1 MRTVRYL
8 QLVALLGCALV
19 LPRKTYAEG
28 EGIMPGGAAAVGR
41 GGAIAAKP
49 VDAMTLLHNPAGLTA
64 LDGNQGHYG
73 LDMQVD
79 SLCME
84 PYGYYGW
91 GITLPEMRA
100 GTAPNL
106 DVRRSEFGDP
116 ASRNYGRR
124 PLDKVCNSGAI
135 IPVPQLA
142 ASLRIH
148 ERVWLALGMVA
159 PVLVTGSQW
168 GGSDGT
174 IAVGDSARPTPTRYN
189 VVRTDVKFAFNPTI
203 GAAYKATDWLSLGLA
218 FQVAMGSADA
228 YQVMALRAGTS
239 PSNDMMTKVNASDYF
254 VPTLIF
260 GVYAKPNKY
269 LRIGG
274 TFNWSEGIDG
284 SGKLTFYT
292 NHYHHGAVGDEF
304 IPYENKPV
312 KVDRVRAPAPISA
325 TLAVRYV
332 QPLPGA
338 DENSKDPLNSELF
351 DVELDATYT
360 GSGQVAPYR
369 ASVANDFEL
378 EFRRADNTPAEPL
391 EVKAKSLSSLA
402 ADRHGLDVWALRL
415 GGSWTALP
423 GVLQAS
429 LGAFYQSRG
438 VEAAYVAID
447 NYGLARIGFGLGARV
462 RLGPVDLTAAYS
474 HVFQETVQIAPPEH
488 EPRDQASDDPT
499 RGFDQRIYEDG
510 VLTNGPVRD
519 PRAPSPADADGVAS
533 VRQGAVFESE
543 DQRARVINAGK
554 YTAGFNVFSL
564 AVTHRF

>member
-28 EGIMPGGAAAVGR
+28 EGLMPGGAAAISR

-49 VDAMTLLHNPAGLTA
+49 VDALTLMHNPAGLTA
-64 LDGNQGHYG
+64 LDGHQGHYG
-73 LDMQVD
+73 LDMQLD
-79 SLCME
+79 SICVE

-91 GITLPEMRA
+91 GIVLPEQRP
-100 GTAPNL
+100 GTPVNL

-116 ASRNYGRR
+116 ASSRYGRR
-124 PLDKVCNSGAI
+124 PLDKVCNSGAVV
-135 IPVPQLA
+135 PTPQLA

-148 ERVWLALGMVA
+148 ERVWLALGLVA

-189 VVRTDVKFAFNPTI
+189 VVRQQVQFAFNPTI
-203 GAAYKATDWLSLGLA
+203 GAAYKATNWLSFGFA
-218 FQVAMGSADA
+218 FQVAMGAADS

-239 PSNDMMTKVNASDYF
+239 PSNDMMTKLNASDYF
-254 VPTLIF
+254 VPSVVL

-269 LRIGG
+269 LRLGG
-274 TFNWSEGIDG
+274 TFTWSEGIDG
-284 SGKLTFYT
+284 SGELTFYT

-304 IPYENKPV
+304 VPYENKPI
-312 KVDRVRAPAPISA
+312 KVDQVRLPAPIGV

-338 DENSKDPLNSELF
+338 DENSKDPLSSELF
-351 DVELDATYT
+351 DIELDATYIST
-360 GSGQVAPYR
+360 GQVGAAR
-369 ASVANDFEL
+369 ASVESDFQL
-378 EFRRADNTPAEPL
+378 KFRRADNTPQEPL
-391 EVKAKSLSSLA
+391 EVKAGALSALS
-402 ADRHGLDVWALRL
+402 ADRHGLDQYSLRL

-429 LGAFYQSRG
+429 LGAFYQSRS

-462 RLGPVDLTAAYS
+462 RLGPVDVTAAYS
-474 HVFQETVQIAPPEH
+474 HIFQETIDIAPPQH

-510 VLTNGPVRD
+510 VLSSSPVRD
-519 PRAPSPADADGVAS
+519 PRAPSPGSADAIAS
-533 VRQGAVFESE
+533 VRQTAVFESE
-543 DQRARVINAGK
+543 DMRARVVNAGK